1 MWLSEMESGYFLR
14 QQNIKRICQIYG
26 EKLER
31 KETSFAK
38 NFMIDTNHRL
48 AYCRHGKVTLSN
60 ACEIILN
67 FYAIVSHYYLN
78 KVSQFVSM
86 RANFHYLWQS
96 PYVHS
101 LYYITFS
108 DLLMINVLVL
118 ICTNMIIYSYR

>member
-1 MWLSEMESGYFLR
+1 MESGYFLR

-67 FYAIVSHYYLN
+67 FYAIASHYYLN
-78 KVSQFVSM
+78 KVSQ
-86 RANFHYLWQS
+86 
-96 PYVHS
+96 
-101 LYYITFS
+101 LYQC
-108 DLLMINVLVL
+108 VL
-118 ICTNMIIYSYR
+118 IFIIFGNHLTYIPSIILHFLIC